1 MVKEKRES
9 SKSLRIVLL
18 PKELSSHHFV
28 SLRCFIISLSCSPTP
43 FLRLDILSSLLASLH
58 PIWLLFLLNF
68 CPQVSESQFLSKST
82 AVNQAGPICV
92 SPHALLSYTQ
102 LLKQSSSCS
111 PQNDW
116 QFSFMVKPQCPV
128 GSSSSRHH
136 INCSG
141 CSIASVLTDSQ
152 SGFLPQGNALGQ
164 TRQT

>member
-1 MVKEKRES
+1 MFHNFP
-9 SKSLRIVLL
+9 VLL
-18 PKELSSHHFV
+18 SNTIFETW
-28 SLRCFIISLSCSPTP
+28 SL
-43 FLRLDILSSLLASLH
+43 ILSSLLASLH

-82 AVNQAGPICV
+82 AINQAGPICG

-116 QFSFMVKPQCPV
+116 QVSFMAKPQCPV

-141 CSIASVLTDSQ
+141 CSIASILTDSQ

-164 TRQT
+164 TQQTWMWILVLPLTICESSKPPSTHLKNR